1 MWLSN
6 APGVRGV
13 RSMLTCLLG
22 PGLLM
27 KPPQVLILEQR
38 PALGTWA
45 NAALLPSD
53 GRILTKE
60 RHFPHLTKVSHM

>member
-13 RSMLTCLLG
+13 RSHAHLLVG
-22 PGLLM
+22 PWALM

-38 PALGTWA
+38 PALGSWVNT
-45 NAALLPSD
+45 ALLPSD
-53 GRILTKE
+53 RRILTKD
-60 RHFPHLTKVSHM
+60 RHVPHLS